1 MIKELE
7 KLSKED
13 QDVLLKAP
21 VIVSVLAAFGISE
34 INKWEKAD
42 AIKLAHLKT
51 YTAHPLLIPYYTEVD
66 KSFEQDFETLAKQ
79 YVPFD
84 DTKRALLQLEVDH
97 VNKVINKLNK
107 NFAHTLHAS
116 LLKYAE
122 HVKNAYKGLVMNFIF
137 PYPIPGLS
145 E

>member
-7 KLSKED
+7 KLSREE
-13 QDVLLKAP
+13 QALLLKAP
-21 VIVSVLAAFGISE
+21 VIVSILAAAGVGKVNE
-34 INKWEKAD
+34 WEKAD

-51 YTAHPLLIPYYTEVD
+51 YTADRLLIPYYKEVD
-66 KSFEQDFETLAKQ
+66 KSFEQDFEALAKK

-84 DTKRALLQLEVDH
+84 DQKRILLQSEVDH
-97 VNKVINKLNK
+97 VNKVIDKLDK
-107 NFAHTLHAS
+107 PFARTLHTS

-137 PYPIPGLS
+137 PFPIPGLTG
-145 E
+145 